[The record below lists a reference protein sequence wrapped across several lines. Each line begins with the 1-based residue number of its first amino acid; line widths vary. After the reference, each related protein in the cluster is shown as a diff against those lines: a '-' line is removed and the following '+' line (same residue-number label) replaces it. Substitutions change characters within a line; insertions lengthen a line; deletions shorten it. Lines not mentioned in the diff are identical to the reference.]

1 MSTTIPT
8 APLPA
13 VAAEALARLERAFL
27 PLPLAVV
34 RAVTRYETAAVRA
47 AELATKADLGE
58 KLSDLQADDLAHAE
72 DLMAGCRCQLEQ
84 AGRLDLIGATS

>member
-1 MSTTIPT
+1 MTNITAGALEHAPRPTT
-8 APLPA
+8 
-13 VAAEALARLERAFL
+13 

-47 AELATKADLGE
+47 AELATKADMGE

-84 AGRLDLIGATS
+84 AGRLDLIGSVR